1 MEYAPLENR
10 PDQPETNTRT
20 DAGRFVGDTFI
31 PAAEPEDYSV
41 FPYMPGGLH
50 VGYGMSHSEQEA
62 MRWQAHFGRSSGNP
76 LLDALN
82 PFARRLDMGENEDAS
97 SSANTSPTVSRAP
110 AVQPR
115 TAKESFPLNEAQS
128 EKVDTAL
135 AETGQPLPEGQKAVY
150 EAHTGHDFS
159 RVRVHTGVAAEEAAD
174 SIGAKAFA
182 KGSDIVF
189 AKDQYNPSTA
199 EGRGLIG
206 HELAHVAQN
215 ATGVHRAPKEGEKEK
230 SWYERLS
237 DTVEDAGAAAVEYTL
252 DGLIKIVE
260 NIPIVLFGPFPFIAD
275 LFRSGVVGFL
285 KRTAKEGG
293 RKILGL
299 LGNFVK
305 AVTSAC
311 FIKAYTIGLAKGFFV
326 DGLWGTVTLLWDIV
340 TIPVKLNGF
349 GKQVVQSL
357 GEADLGAEMQK
368 IGSLMLD
375 AGKYLGTNGKSLLE
389 KLVENAKTA
398 KIDDVA
404 DAFANLYN
412 TAKEKATELGGSV
425 ADLFVKFFSQKPE
438 KVGETLGDAAGS
450 LTGGL
455 AFDALLGVV
464 TAGAAA
470 AAKRGLTAAR
480 GFVQPLLNLL
490 IRTGQKAVSAV
501 QGVWS
506 YAKRITASARTGIL
520 TWIKKVSAELGAKA
534 HAIVESIDNFV
545 ERLLTRAQ
553 KAEKVEAELA
563 SELAEQKAVQ
573 LVPAIAEA
581 KVITAAHEKAGAPV
595 RVLLTALNVLKK
607 RFRWI
612 KGFHAEGS
620 RLVPGHKRI
629 VMHASEHEIDADYD
643 PKEMDEDLRG
653 LFGKG
658 KQVSGRFPE
667 ISKDDR
673 LLFRLNGK
681 GELTNYQ
688 LYDREGFPIKRV
700 DLQGRPHG
708 GIPTPHVVE
717 FEKNINPVTGQVYV
731 KPKSKVRVALT
742 EEILNL

>member
-1 MEYAPLENR
+1 MPGMHVGSG
-10 PDQPETNTRT
+10 
-20 DAGRFVGDTFI
+20 AGR
-31 PAAEPEDYSV
+31 
-41 FPYMPGGLH
+41 
-50 VGYGMSHSEQEA
+50 SEMEA
-62 MRWQAHFGRSSGNP
+62 MFWQAHFGRSSGNP

-82 PFARRLDMGENEDAS
+82 PFASPLEETESGGTS
-97 SSANTSPTVSRAP
+97 SHAEPSTSSTISRAP
-110 AVQPR
+110 AVQPS
-115 TAKESFPLNEAQS
+115 TAEEGFPLNEAQA

-135 AETGQPLPEGQKAVY
+135 AETGQPLPEEQKAVY

-159 RVRVHTGVAAEEAAD
+159 RVRIHTGAAAEEAAD

-206 HELAHVAQN
+206 HELAHVAQSGTTG
-215 ATGVHRAPKEGEKEK
+215 TGVHRAPKEGEKEEK
-230 SWYERLS
+230 AETEKPWYKNLGEK
-237 DTVEDAGAAAVEYTL
+237 AVEYTL
-252 DGLIKIVE
+252 DGLIKLVE
-260 NIPIVLFGPFPFIAD
+260 NIPIALFGPFPFIAD

-293 RKILGL
+293 EKILGL

-305 AVTSAC
+305 AVTSAS

-340 TIPVKLNGF
+340 TIPVKLYGF

-375 AGKYLGTNGKSLLE
+375 AGKYLGTNGKSLVE

-425 ADLFVKFFSQKPE
+425 ADIFVKYFAQKPE
-438 KVGETLGDAAGS
+438 KIGEELGNTMGGIVGGI
-450 LTGGL
+450 

-470 AAKRGLTAAR
+470 AAKTALASAR
-480 GFVQPLLNLL
+480 TLVQPLLNLL
-490 IRTGQKAVSAV
+490 MRTGQKAKLAV

-534 HAIVESIDNFV
+534 HAIIESIENFV
-545 ERLLTRAQ
+545 ERLLTRANKGK
-553 KAEKVEAELA
+553 KAEAELA

-581 KVITAAHEKAGAPV
+581 KAITAAHEKAGAPIS
-595 RVLLTALNVLKK
+595 VLLASLSVLRK

-629 VMHASEHEIDADYD
+629 VMQASEHVLDEDYD
-643 PKEMDEDLRG
+643 PKEKEGGGDQHRSSLKDEFSIEDWTGYPDGPRPKGPFRILDGAEYENARALADSTNKALHYRDPSLKGLHIHEVHPVKFGGSPSDIGNKIYLRPPDHA
-653 LFGKG
+653 KYT
-658 KQVSGRFPE
+658 VWWN
-667 ISKDDR
+667 R
-673 LLFRLNGK
+673 LLKRLN
-681 GELTNYQ
+681 Q
-688 LYDREGFPIKRV
+688 R
-700 DLQGRPHG
+700 G
-708 GIPTPHVVE
+708 G
-717 FEKNINPVTGQVYV
+717 
-731 KPKSKVRVALT
+731 L
-742 EEILNL
+742 